1 MPGNQTMP
9 RPTFLHLL
17 GAALLAAGVSLATA
31 APPPAK
37 APKAADAAL
46 CKETGRWLLT
56 GGKRLQPTLPAG
68 PIGEAAAGEVV
79 LLGEQHDQDDHHRWQ
94 LQVLAALHAQRPDMV
109 IGFEMFPRRLQP
121 VLDRW
126 VDGQLGVREFLTQ
139 AEWEQVWNFPPQL
152 YLPLFEFARINRIP
166 MVALNVDQK
175 LTRAIADK
183 GLQGVPAAEREGVGR
198 PAAALPAYRDL
209 LRELHRHHLAGRRQ
223 AGKGENSFD
232 NFLDAQL
239 TWDRAMAEALAA
251 RLAPATGQRR
261 PLVVGVMGSGHI
273 RFEHGVPH
281 QLRDLGV
288 KRVTSLLPASGR
300 EECQALQPGIAH
312 AVFVLPDRPAANPEP
327 PRLGV
332 TLEDQGKGVRIAQ
345 LNPGSLAET
354 YGLKAGDRIVE
365 LAGRAPGSSAEV
377 SAAIR
382 RQPPGTWLPFKVAR
396 KDGEVEIIVRFPPQ
410 APAQPQPQP

>member
-1 MPGNQTMP
+1 MPQILP
-9 RPTFLHLL
+9 SLL
-17 GAALLAAGVSLATA
+17 GAALLALGAGLATA
-31 APPPAK
+31 APP
-37 APKAADAAL
+37 APKAADACA
-46 CKETGRWLLT
+46 ETSRWVLA
-56 GGKRLQPTLPAG
+56 GGKRLQAAPPAG
-68 PIGEAAAGEVV
+68 PLGEALASEVV
-79 LLGEQHDQDDHHRWQ
+79 LLGEQHDQEDHHRWQ
-94 LQVLAALHAQRPDMV
+94 LQVLAALHAQRPDMA

-166 MVALNVDQK
+166 MIALNVDQK

-183 GLQGVPAAEREGVGR
+183 GWQGVPAAEREGVGR

-209 LRELHRHHLAGRRQ
+209 LRELHRSHLAGRRQ

-300 EECQALQPGIAH
+300 EECQTLQPGIAH

-345 LNPGSLAET
+345 LNPGSLAER

-396 KDGEVEIIVRFPPQ
+396 KDGEVEIVVRFPPQ
-410 APAQPQPQP
+410 P

>member
-1 MPGNQTMP
+1 MPQILP
-9 RPTFLHLL
+9 SLL
-17 GAALLAAGVSLATA
+17 GAALLALGAGLATA
-31 APPPAK
+31 APP
-37 APKAADAAL
+37 APKAADACA
-46 CKETGRWLLT
+46 ETSRWVLA
-56 GGKRLQPTLPAG
+56 GGKRLQAAPPAG
-68 PIGEAAAGEVV
+68 PLGEALASEVV
-79 LLGEQHDQDDHHRWQ
+79 LLGEQHDQEDHHRWQ
-94 LQVLAALHAQRPDMV
+94 LQVLAALHAQRPDLV

-126 VDGQLGVREFLTQ
+126 VDGQLGVREFLSQ

-166 MVALNVDQK
+166 MIALNVDQK

-183 GLQGVPAAEREGVGR
+183 GWQGVPAAEREGVGR

-251 RLAPATGQRR
+251 RLSPAGSPRR

-273 RFEHGVPH
+273 NFDHGVPH

-288 KRVTSLLPASGR
+288 KKVTTLLPVSGR
-300 EECQALQPGIAH
+300 EACAALPPGIAD
-312 AVFVLPDRPAANPEP
+312 AVFVLPERPAASPEP

-396 KDGEVEIIVRFPPQ
+396 KDGEVEIVVRFPPQ
-410 APAQPQPQP
+410 P

>member
-1 MPGNQTMP
+1 M
-9 RPTFLHLL
+9 
-17 GAALLAAGVSLATA
+17 
-31 APPPAK
+31 
-37 APKAADAAL
+37 
-46 CKETGRWLLT
+46 
-56 GGKRLQPTLPAG
+56 
-68 PIGEAAAGEVV
+68 I
-79 LLGEQHDQDDHHRWQ
+79 
-94 LQVLAALHAQRPDMV
+94 
-109 IGFEMFPRRLQP
+109 
-121 VLDRW
+121 
-126 VDGQLGVREFLTQ
+126 
-139 AEWEQVWNFPPQL
+139 
-152 YLPLFEFARINRIP
+152 
-166 MVALNVDQK
+166 ALNVDQK

-183 GLQGVPAAEREGVGR
+183 GWQGVPAAEREGVGR

-209 LRELHRHHLAGRRQ
+209 LRELHRSHLAGRRQ
-223 AGKGENSFD
+223 AGKGDNSFE
-232 NFLDAQL
+232 NFMDAQL

-251 RLAPATGQRR
+251 RLATPATGQRR

-281 QLRDLGV
+281 QLRALGV

-300 EECQALQPGIAH
+300 EECLALQPGIAH

-410 APAQPQPQP
+410 GPAPAQPQPQP

>member
-1 MPGNQTMP
+1 MPQILP
-9 RPTFLHLL
+9 SLL
-17 GAALLAAGVSLATA
+17 GAALLALGAGLATA
-31 APPPAK
+31 APP
-37 APKAADAAL
+37 APKAADACA
-46 CKETGRWLLT
+46 ETSRWVLA
-56 GGKRLQPTLPAG
+56 GGKRLQAAPPAG
-68 PIGEAAAGEVV
+68 PLGEALASEVV
-79 LLGEQHDQDDHHRWQ
+79 LLGEQHDQEDHHRWQ
-94 LQVLAALHAQRPDMV
+94 LQVLAALHAQRPDMA

-126 VDGQLGVREFLTQ
+126 VAGQLSVREFITQ

-166 MVALNVDQK
+166 MIALNVDQK

-183 GLQGVPAAEREGVGR
+183 GWQGVPAAEREGVGR

-209 LRELHRHHLAGRRQ
+209 LRELHRSHLAGRRQ
-223 AGKGENSFD
+223 AGKGDNSFE

-239 TWDRAMAEALAA
+239 AWDRAMAEALAA
-251 RLAPATGQRR
+251 RLGPAGGPRR

-273 RFEHGVPH
+273 NFDHGVPH

-288 KRVTSLLPASGR
+288 KKVTTLLPVSGR
-300 EECQALQPGIAH
+300 EACAALPPGIAD
-312 AVFVLPDRPAANPEP
+312 AVFVLPERPAASPEP

-345 LNPGSLAET
+345 LNPGSLAER

-396 KDGEVEIIVRFPPQ
+396 KDGEVEIVVRFPPQ
-410 APAQPQPQP
+410 P

>member
-1 MPGNQTMP
+1 MP
-9 RPTFLHLL
+9 RPTPLHLL
-17 GAALLAAGVSLATA
+17 GAALLAASVSLATA

-94 LQVLAALHAQRPDMV
+94 LQVL
-109 IGFEMFPRRLQP
+109 
-121 VLDRW
+121 DRW
-126 VDGQLGVREFLTQ
+126 VDGQLGVREFITQ

-166 MVALNVDQK
+166 MIALNVDQK

-183 GLQGVPAAEREGVGR
+183 GWQGVPAAEREGVGR

-209 LRELHRHHLAGRRQ
+209 LRELHRSHLAGRRQ
-223 AGKGENSFD
+223 AGKGDNSFE

-281 QLRDLGV
+281 QLRALGV

-300 EECQALQPGIAH
+300 EECQTLQPGIAH

-410 APAQPQPQP
+410 APAPTPAQPQPQP

>member
-1 MPGNQTMP
+1 MPQILP
-9 RPTFLHLL
+9 SLL
-17 GAALLAAGVSLATA
+17 GAALLALGAGLATA
-31 APPPAK
+31 APP
-37 APKAADAAL
+37 APKAADACA
-46 CKETGRWLLT
+46 ETSRWVLA
-56 GGKRLQPTLPAG
+56 GGKRLQAAPPAA
-68 PIGEAAAGEVV
+68 PLGEALASEVV
-79 LLGEQHDQDDHHRWQ
+79 LLGEQHDQEDHHRWQ
-94 LQVLAALHAQRPDMV
+94 LQVLAALHAQRPDLV

-126 VDGQLGVREFLTQ
+126 VNGELSAREFITQ
-139 AEWEQVWNFPPQL
+139 SEWEQVWNFPPQL
-152 YLPLFEFARINRIP
+152 YMPLFEFARLNRIP
-166 MVALNVDQK
+166 MLALNVDAK

-183 GLQGVPAAEREGVGR
+183 GWQGVPAAEREGVGR
-198 PAAALPAYRDL
+198 PAAPQPAYRDL
-209 LRELHRHHLAGRRQ
+209 LRELHRSHLAGRRQ
-223 AGKGENSFD
+223 AGKPDNSFE

-239 TWDRAMAEALAA
+239 AWDRAMAEALAA
-251 RLAPATGQRR
+251 RLGPAGGPRR

-273 RFEHGVPH
+273 NFDHGVPH

-288 KRVTSLLPASGR
+288 KKVTTLLPVSGR
-300 EECQALQPGIAH
+300 EACAALPPGIAD
-312 AVFVLPDRPAANPEP
+312 AVFVLPERPAASPEP

-345 LNPGSLAET
+345 LNPGSLAER

-396 KDGEVEIIVRFPPQ
+396 KDGEVEIVVRFPPQ
-410 APAQPQPQP
+410 P

>member
-1 MPGNQTMP
+1 MP
-9 RPTFLHLL
+9 RLKPLHLI
-17 GAALLAAGVSLATA
+17 GAALLAASASLASA
-31 APPPAK
+31 APP

-56 GGKRLQPTLPAG
+56 SGKRLQPTLPAG
-68 PIGEAAAGEVV
+68 PLSEAASSDVV

-94 LQVLAALHAQRPDMV
+94 LQVLAALHAQRPDMA

-126 VDGQLGVREFLTQ
+126 VAGQLSVREFITQ

-166 MVALNVDQK
+166 MIALNVDQK

-183 GLQGVPAAEREGVGR
+183 GWQGVPAAEREGVGR

-209 LRELHRHHLAGRRQ
+209 LRELHRSHLAGRRQ
-223 AGKGENSFD
+223 AGKGDNSFE

-251 RLAPATGQRR
+251 RLGAPAAGQRR

-281 QLRDLGV
+281 QLRALGV

-300 EECQALQPGIAH
+300 EECQTLQPGMAH
-312 AVFVLPDRPAANPEP
+312 AVFVLPDRPAANLEP

-410 APAQPQPQP
+410 APAPTSAQPQPQPQP

>member
-1 MPGNQTMP
+1 
-9 RPTFLHLL
+9 
-17 GAALLAAGVSLATA
+17 
-31 APPPAK
+31 
-37 APKAADAAL
+37 
-46 CKETGRWLLT
+46 
-56 GGKRLQPTLPAG
+56 
-68 PIGEAAAGEVV
+68 V

-94 LQVLAALHAQRPDMV
+94 LQVLAALHAQRPDMA

-126 VDGQLGVREFLTQ
+126 VAGQLSVREFITQ

-166 MVALNVDQK
+166 MIALNVDQK

-183 GLQGVPAAEREGVGR
+183 GWQGVPAAEREGVGR

-209 LRELHRHHLAGRRQ
+209 LRELHRSHLAGRRQ
-223 AGKGENSFD
+223 AGKGDNSFE

-251 RLAPATGQRR
+251 RLGAPAAGQRR

-281 QLRDLGV
+281 QLRALGV

-300 EECQALQPGIAH
+300 EECQTLQPGIAH
-312 AVFVLPDRPAANPEP
+312 AVFVLPDRPAANLEP

-410 APAQPQPQP
+410 APAPTPAQPQPQPQP